1 MSILVTGAA
10 GFIGFHLCKNLL
22 ENGYEVVGLDNLNN
36 YYDVSLKLARLKELE
51 RISIK
56 EKIKFSFYKI
66 DISDQEGIVNIFKT
80 YHFKK
85 VVNLAAQA
93 GVRYSIE
100 NPSAYINSNI
110 VGFNNIIE
118 ACRNFNIEHF
128 VYASSSSV
136 YGGNKLLPFGE
147 GHSVD
152 HPVSLYAATKR
163 SNELVAHTYSHL
175 YNLPSTGLRFFTV
188 YGEWGRPDMALFK
201 FTKNIIEDKPI
212 EIFNGGDHVRDFTY
226 VDDIVNAI
234 MHIIFKIPRSNEE
247 FDFKNPDPGTSWAPF
262 KILNI
267 GNSKPIKLMEYI
279 NAIERHI
286 GKKSKKIMLPMQPGD
301 VKETASDT
309 SRLERYINYK
319 PTTSIDEGI
328 KNFVEWYLKHY
339 SHELSCENNKIN

>member
-1 MSILVTGAA
+1 MPILITGAA
-10 GFIGFHLCKNLL
+10 GFIGFHLSKSLL
-22 ENGYEVVGLDNLNN
+22 ENGYEVFGIDNLNN

-51 RISIK
+51 RISLK
-56 EKIKFSFYKI
+56 EKINFRFSKI
-66 DISDQEGIVNIFKT
+66 DIADTQEIINIFKK
-80 YHFKK
+80 YNFKK

-136 YGGNKLLPFGE
+136 YGGNKLLPFSE

-212 EIFNGGDHVRDFTY
+212 EIFNRGDMVRDFTY
-226 VDDIVNAI
+226 VNDIVNAI
-234 MHIIFKIPRSNEE
+234 MLIIFKTPQYNGE
-247 FDFKNPDPGTSWAPF
+247 FNFKNPDPGTSWSPF

-267 GNSKPIKLMEYI
+267 GNSKPTKLMEYI
-279 NAIERHI
+279 EAIERHI

-301 VKETASDT
+301 VKETSSDT
-309 SRLERYINYK
+309 KRLEEYISFK
-319 PTTSIDEGI
+319 PSTSIDQGI
-328 KNFVEWYLKHY
+328 KNFVNWYVKYFEKKILVEKIK
-339 SHELSCENNKIN
+339 NN